1 MLALFLLVLTNSQR
15 LELKLNLKLKVNKII
30 YTEAC
35 PGTIVAMY
43 PYSRDLVGLH
53 IGDAAAASGTE
64 SGGGVFT
71 QVAPLSVPLKW
82 VLTCAN
88 PAAQCRYE
96 PPLHALFF

>member
-1 MLALFLLVLTNSQR
+1 VLALFLLVLTNSQR

-64 SGGGVFT
+64 SGGGGIYTSGTAVCAAQMGVNLRQSSGT
-71 QVAPLSVPLKW
+71 VPL
-82 VLTCAN
+82 
-88 PAAQCRYE
+88 
-96 PPLHALFF
+96 